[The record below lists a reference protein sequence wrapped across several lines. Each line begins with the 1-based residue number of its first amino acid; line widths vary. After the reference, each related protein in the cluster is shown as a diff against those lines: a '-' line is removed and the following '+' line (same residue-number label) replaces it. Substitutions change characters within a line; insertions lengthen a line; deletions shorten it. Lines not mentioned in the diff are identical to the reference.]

1 MNRKWARI
9 SVKLPKLKIPTK
21 ELPLIAIGIT
31 AVLISSLLRQPLVRY
46 ILIAIFFG
54 VLSKE
59 TRWTYWG
66 MFILID
72 AFGAFR
78 FLLGTDR
85 GVIVVDTIARLAV
98 VMSES
103 PLLNRTILSNSSIAF
118 AEDVLVGLGN
128 NPILANPVVIAV
140 ISIVGIVLGVVL
152 WAAAIIVGGAYTL
165 VLLPVFGHA
174 VLMLYIFHRN
184 DFMNALKLYVTG
196 GSVLPYMARL
206 ATPYVMQGL
215 VIQVVMITAILPLI
229 FYKILKRIGF
239 YRRIP
244 GIQN

>member
-1 MNRKWARI
+1 
-9 SVKLPKLKIPTK
+9 
-21 ELPLIAIGIT
+21 
-31 AVLISSLLRQPLVRY
+31 
-46 ILIAIFFG
+46 
-54 VLSKE
+54 
-59 TRWTYWG
+59 

-72 AFGAFR
+72 AFTAFR
-78 FLLGTDR
+78 FLLSTDR
-85 GVIVVDTIARLAV
+85 GVIVVDTIARVAV
-98 VMSES
+98 VMSET

-140 ISIVGIVLGVVL
+140 VSIIGIVLGVVL
-152 WAAAIIVGGAYTL
+152 WAAAIIVGGAYIL

-174 VLMLYIFHRN
+174 MLMLYIFHRN
-184 DFMNALKLYVTG
+184 DFVNAVKLYVTG
-196 GSVLPYMARL
+196 ESVLPYMARL

-215 VIQVVMITAILPLI
+215 VIQVVLMTAILPLI

-244 GIQN
+244 GIHT